1 MTKLEE
7 RLAFSHSR
15 SLTAFGF
22 KKSCELLC
30 NLISCKMYSES
41 YDSLNW
47 IEDLQF
53 QSWTGDWQHLKFDLL
68 KTANPKAHAH
78 PSLQW
83 KLPGL
88 MFYTAKAGDSSS
100 WIYWMQQMQKCMP
113 SNENLILRHAALQL
127 HIFACCTITAI
138 CCTVFTIQCICCIW
152 WCTV

>member
-1 MTKLEE
+1 MEFKYLTWISDVFRHNSLLAWHAHCNALVRMTELEE

-53 QSWTGDWQHLKFDLL
+53 QSWTGDWQHLKLDLL
-68 KTANPKAHAH
+68 NTANPKAHAH
-78 PSLQW
+78 PSQQW

-100 WIYWMQQMQKCMP
+100 WIYWMQQRRKCA
-113 SNENLILRHAALQL
+113 LILSSAMKTQS
-127 HIFACCTITAI
+127 
-138 CCTVFTIQCICCIW
+138 
-152 WCTV
+152 